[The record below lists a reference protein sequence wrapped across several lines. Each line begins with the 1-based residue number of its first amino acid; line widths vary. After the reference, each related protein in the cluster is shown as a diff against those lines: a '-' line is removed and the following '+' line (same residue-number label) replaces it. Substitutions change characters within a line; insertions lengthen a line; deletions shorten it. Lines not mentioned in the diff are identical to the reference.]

1 MDLPTVTIRRIV
13 ITKLEAMKYFYDCE
27 FLEGTQRRGLFGRR
41 QTNPTIDL
49 ISIGI
54 VSEDGR
60 EYYAVSKEFNLKEAW
75 NRYDEKV
82 EQVYGDMR
90 NQYPEGKKTKVY
102 WIRENVL
109 MPIFHQLNGI
119 DLRGQ
124 VLCLK
129 KYGYPIA
136 HPLTQEQTTFSYR
149 RMKYLIGKHGKTRI
163 QIEKEVKEFVYSGT
177 GIRKPISSN
186 KNAGYIFPVPTPQID
201 LYGYYSA
208 YDHVALCWLFGKM
221 MDLPK
226 GFPMYTHDLKQMLDD
241 KQRYRSELLQ
251 RTLEYKGDMFDSE
264 AESERYKPEIIKDHP
279 LYPKQTN
286 EHNALADAKWNK
298 ELYEF
303 LKTV

>member
-54 VSEDGR
+54 VAEDGR

-75 NRYDEKV
+75 NRYDEKEV
-82 EQVYGDMR
+82 ELFGDQR
-90 NQYPEGKKTKVY
+90 NHAGERFVKKRVY

-109 MPIFHQLNGI
+109 KPIFK
-119 DLRGQ
+119 DLYSKHCHLTPVYQNCSKHFTYSG
-124 VLCLK
+124 LK
-129 KYGYPIA
+129 FLI
-136 HPLTQEQTTFSYR
+136 ETF
-149 RMKYLIGKHGKTRI
+149 GKTRN
-163 QIEKEVKEFVYSGT
+163 QIADDVKYFCDWWRTLDRGWSMTNHPIEF
-177 GIRKPISSN
+177 
-186 KNAGYIFPVPTPQID
+186 
-201 LYGYYSA
+201 YGYYSA

-226 GFPMYTHDLKQMLDD
+226 GFPMYTRDLKQVMDD

>member
-1 MDLPTVTIRRIV
+1 
-13 ITKLEAMKYFYDCE
+13 MKYFYDCE
-27 FLEGTQRRGLFGRR
+27 FLEGTQRRGLFGWK
-41 QTNPTIDL
+41 QTKPTIDL

-54 VSEDGR
+54 VDGAPEPNWMDVDAEVSAGLEYKRPR
-60 EYYAVSKEFNLKEAW
+60 EYYAISKDFNLKEAW
-75 NRYDEKV
+75 NRYDLDHGH
-82 EQVYGDMR
+82 GDQR
-90 NQYPEGKKTKVY
+90 NHPPKRVY

-109 MPIFHQLNGI
+109 KPIHAELAEIEGTGLFHEWY
-119 DLRGQ
+119 DF
-124 VLCLK
+124 
-129 KYGYPIA
+129 
-136 HPLTQEQTTFSYR
+136 FSYKSL
-149 RMKYLIGKHGKTRI
+149 KYLISKHGKTNKQIADEI
-163 QIEKEVKEFVYSGT
+163 QTFVGHHPGFLVNVPKAGHIGLSAIPMGAPEF
-177 GIRKPISSN
+177 
-186 KNAGYIFPVPTPQID
+186 
-201 LYGYYSA
+201 YGYYSA

-226 GFPMYTHDLKQMLDD
+226 GFPMYTRDLKQVMDD

-251 RTLEYKGDMFDSE
+251 RTLEYKGDMFDSK